1 MQKGGVGLI
10 VEAATEELPL
20 TRTTRREAHMH
31 LFGSYSHNTDA
42 KMRLTLPS
50 IFRKEFDESV
60 VLIKMGFEDC
70 IYGFS
75 PEGFES
81 WVDSLFPEGFNQ
93 RNKKHVALR
102 RKLNSSAVRVDIDSA
117 GRIALSKM
125 AERDLEI
132 LHGRAV
138 TVIGNNDH
146 FEIWDATTFES
157 ADEEISDEEFES
169 LFFDAD

>member
-1 MQKGGVGLI
+1 
-10 VEAATEELPL
+10 
-20 TRTTRREAHMH
+20 MH

-42 KMRLTLPS
+42 KLRLTLPS

-81 WVDSLFPEGFNQ
+81 WVDGLFPEGFNQ
-93 RNKKHVALR
+93 RNKNHIALR
-102 RKLNSSAVRVDIDSA
+102 RKLNANAVRVDIDSA
-117 GRIALSKM
+117 GRIALSRMK
-125 AERDLEI
+125 ERDLEI

-138 TVIGNNDH
+138 TVVGNNDH
-146 FEIWDATTFES
+146 FEIWDAATFES
-157 ADEEISDEEFES
+157 AEEEISDEEFES